1 MEHKLKKLFDYQ
13 KFENNSEL
21 EALIAE
27 TRGRYAKELSDDE
40 LEMVSAAGVIC
51 KMDAITEIDDGEDKK
66 R

>member
-40 LEMVSAAGVIC
+40 LEMVSAAGVIS

>member
-40 LEMVSAAGVIC
+40 LETVAAAGDLVELN
-51 KMDAITEIDDGEDKK
+51 KLPEIDPAEDKK